1 MLRLAVFDLDGT
13 LMRGP
18 SCCELIAASIG
29 RSAEMAAFEAASG
42 DRQVRA
48 AREEMARWYAKVERT
63 RLSNV
68 IAGAR
73 LAPGAEEA
81 CAMLRHAG
89 VDLAIASVTWS
100 FAVDAVADRLGIVH
114 RLGTTLGED
123 GVIGHVWPADKAAF
137 LGRLMSE
144 LGIARNQTAAAGDRA
159 EICPSSRPP
168 GSQSLSVGSRPQGS
182 RRTWCIYPKPTCATS
197 PPQCSRTSSIAA
209 RAVIPPRADA
219 FENRR
224 LWGAAFGGPLRLS

>member
-29 RSAEMAAFEAASG
+29 RSAEMAAFEAATG

-81 CAMLRHAG
+81 CARVRHAG

-100 FAVDAVADRLGIVH
+100 LAVDAVADRLGVIH

-137 LGRLMSE
+137 LGRLMSK
-144 LGIARNQTAAAGDRA
+144 LGIARSQTAAAGDSA
-159 EICPSSRPP
+159 GDLPLLAAAGLAVFVGKQPTP
-168 GSQSLSVGSRPQGS
+168 GL
-182 RRTWCIYPKPTCATS
+182 
-197 PPQCSRTSSIAA
+197 AA
-209 RAVIPPRADA
+209 HVVHLPDADL
-219 FENRR
+219 RDV
-224 LWGAAFGGPLRLS
+224 AAAMLAR